1 LNSLNRDECSLIK
14 KEEKPYTG
22 SEYHNF
28 IVVLKSLT
36 HFGSKYFAKKKR
48 KSADERKTF
57 ITSLSSEFNINSV

>member
-36 HFGSKYFAKKKR
+36 HFGSKYFAKKRGNLLMRGK
-48 KSADERKTF
+48 
-57 ITSLSSEFNINSV
+57 LSSLL

>member
-1 LNSLNRDECSLIK
+1 MKLYLCHSLNRDECSLIK

-36 HFGSKYFAKKKR
+36 HFGSKYFAKKRENLLMRR
-48 KSADERKTF
+48 K
-57 ITSLSSEFNINSV
+57 LSSLL